1 MTEPADSQIDCA
13 ALEAIARRIRHDV
26 VRIVAPTG
34 QGYVQ
39 QGLGAADLFTA
50 LYFRELRLDASN
62 PLWPGRDR
70 FILSTAHNSAVFHA
84 TLAHRGLIDTARLDT
99 YCKDGST
106 LEINVSERL
115 GPLVCA
121 TCGSL
126 GQGLSVGIGMALAA
140 RHRGADTRIHVV
152 LGDGELQEG
161 QLWEAA
167 MSAASFGLDPLC
179 MTIDLNRMQVEGDT
193 DRVVRMGS
201 IAAKFDAFGW
211 DVQEI
216 DGNDM
221 AALMAAYDHARSV
234 QGKPSVVIARTL
246 AGKGVPFLEGQL
258 SHNLKLPAEV
268 AQRALAELAE
278 AV

>member
-1 MTEPADSQIDCA
+1 MTEPAESQIDCA